1 MLTPGHSYNLQG
13 DSCFCVFAPNPKSLL
28 LQLEPA
34 GQTYA
39 MQRDARGYWQTTLP
53 ALPVGQRYRYLV
65 DGTPYPDPASRWQP
79 EGVHAASAIAAV
91 QKVRSPGWQGIAID
105 DAIIYELHL
114 GTFTPEGTLSAA
126 MGKLPHL
133 QQLGITVIELMPIA
147 TFPGHRNWGY
157 DGTYLFALQ
166 PDYGSYAD
174 LSAFIEAAH
183 EHGMAVIL
191 DVVFNHFGPEG
202 NYSGVYAP
210 YTKQAATPWGAAI
223 NFDGGHS
230 EGVRDFYLANTRYW
244 LQEIGFDGF
253 RMDAV
258 SLIFDNSPR
267 HILKEITD
275 LARTIGQA
283 EGREILMIAEHLC
296 NETMVTSEQGYHY
309 HSQWNDDLNHA
320 LFAYLTP
327 ERTRHYASF
336 GDFGAITKAL
346 TEGFVLDGS
355 RFDHHSNRNKGTNSR
370 HTRPSE
376 HVVHIQDHD
385 QIGNRPQ
392 GDRMIASYGRDKALL
407 AVTAVLA
414 SPYVPMLFMGEE
426 YGEEA
431 PFLFFEEFGDSR
443 LVKAVKE
450 GRKREFAFSGVTPRD
465 AHAEAAFSDSKLQW
479 ARKES
484 AAGAAIFAY
493 YRELVRLKRLSKI
506 GPRDRTQIAVQ
517 GDEATGIITLTTA
530 DSLTVL
536 NFSAHAQPWQPGPG
550 WRFHVGSKEQS
561 AEALL
566 PPLAA
571 RLYLSDKN
579 IN

>member
-1 MLTPGHSYNLQG
+1 MSRLGHDYNQQG
-13 DSCFCVFAPNPKSLL
+13 DSCFCVFAPKPESVQ
-28 LQLEPA
+28 LQLEPS
-34 GQTYA
+34 GPTVP
-39 MQRDARGYWQTTLP
+39 MQRDEQGYWHATVATLP
-53 ALPVGQRYRYLV
+53 PGQRYRYLV

-79 EGVHAASAIAAV
+79 DGVHAPSAIATV
-91 QKVRSPGWQGIAID
+91 EKVHSPGWHGVKMA

-114 GTFTPEGTLSAA
+114 GTFTPQGTLRAA
-126 MGKLPHL
+126 MEKLPHL

-174 LSAFIEAAH
+174 LKAFIEAAH
-183 EHGMAVIL
+183 SHGMAVLL
-191 DVVFNHFGPEG
+191 DVVYNHLGPEG
-202 NYSGVYAP
+202 NYSAVYAP

-230 EGVRDFYLANTRYW
+230 EGIRDFYLANTRYW

-258 SLIFDNSPR
+258 SLVFDNSPR
-267 HILKEITD
+267 HILREITD
-275 LARTIGQA
+275 LARTIGAA
-283 EGREILMIAEHLC
+283 EDREVLMIAEHLC
-296 NETMVTSEQGYHY
+296 NETMVTAEQGYRY

-346 TEGFVLDGS
+346 EEGFVLDGS

-370 HTRPSE
+370 HTHPSE

-385 QIGNRPQ
+385 QIGNRPV

-426 YGEEA
+426 YGETA

-443 LVKAVKE
+443 LVTAVRK
-450 GRKREFAFSGVTPRD
+450 GRKQEFAFSGVTPRD
-465 AHAEAAFSDSKLQW
+465 AHEEAAFIDSRLQW
-479 ARKES
+479 ARRDSHDGE
-484 AAGAAIFAY
+484 AIFTY
-493 YRELVRLKRLSKI
+493 YRTLIALKRQGVL
-506 GPRDRTQIAVQ
+506 GPRDRSRLQVRSDQARQLIEIETPQ
-517 GDEATGIITLTTA
+517 
-530 DSLTVL
+530 SLTLL
-536 NFSAHAQPWQPGPG
+536 NFSHQPLSIQPDGCWQFHIGSQETQPGEP
-550 WRFHVGSKEQS
+550 
-561 AEALL
+561 L
-566 PPLAA
+566 PAFGA
-571 RLYLSDKN
+571 RIYLRKR
-579 IN
+579 